1 MPESESEIVRMRF
14 PGKLNDAQQR
24 RLNITC
30 KYIDS
35 LLCDMEHA
43 LHSATSQS
51 PFPRYVIDITPAQA
65 RVIEDHI
72 IHLRSQL
79 LRTLAWQH
87 MKPEPAEI
95 PVTRSLLTDLGFVD
109 IAIEELKPRYMRG
122 CGAVPEDAVEGLNGV
137 INELRFMAGSM
148 ERYLRQEL
156 GAAPESKGKQ

>member
-1 MPESESEIVRMRF
+1 MPETGPEVVRMRF

-24 RLNITC
+24 RLSITC

-51 PFPRYVIDITPAQA
+51 PFPRYVVDITPAQA
-65 RVIEDHI
+65 HVIEDHI
-72 IHLRSQL
+72 THLRSQL

-87 MKPEPAEI
+87 MKPELPEI

-137 INELRFMAGSM
+137 INELRSMAGSM

>member
-1 MPESESEIVRMRF
+1 MPETGPEIVRMRF

-24 RLNITC
+24 RLSITC

-51 PFPRYVIDITPAQA
+51 PFPRYVVDITPAQA
-65 RVIEDHI
+65 RAIEDHI
-72 IHLRSQL
+72 SRFRSQL

-87 MKPEPAEI
+87 MKPEPPEI

-137 INELRFMAGSM
+137 INELRSMAGSV

-156 GAAPESKGKQ
+156 GAASESKAKP

>member
-87 MKPEPAEI
+87 MKPEPPEI

-137 INELRFMAGSM
+137 INELRSMAGSM

>member
-1 MPESESEIVRMRF
+1 MPESESEIVRTRF
-14 PGKLNDAQQR
+14 PGKLNDAQRR

-43 LHSATSQS
+43 LYSATSQS
-51 PFPRYVIDITPAQA
+51 PFPRYVVDITPAQA

-72 IHLRSQL
+72 IHLRSEL

-87 MKPEPAEI
+87 IKPEPPEI

-137 INELRFMAGSM
+137 INELRSMAGSM

-156 GAAPESKGKQ
+156 GAASESKAKP

>member
-1 MPESESEIVRMRF
+1 VPESESEIVRMRF

-87 MKPEPAEI
+87 MKPEPPEI